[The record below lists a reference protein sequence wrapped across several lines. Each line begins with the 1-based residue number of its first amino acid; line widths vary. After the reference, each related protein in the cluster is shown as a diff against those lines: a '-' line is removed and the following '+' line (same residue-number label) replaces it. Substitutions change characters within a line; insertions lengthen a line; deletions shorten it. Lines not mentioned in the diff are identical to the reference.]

1 MKRHIAFWVSAMM
14 TVNLFTAV
22 PAFATDDFSDVEVA
36 VQEDSNEDAEEMEI
50 QDSTEE
56 DFEDE
61 DAVTED
67 RAASD
72 SEVDSVTDVDL
83 FSDGDSE
90 NAVAESQQLKDA
102 PTAEAE
108 QESGF
113 GSDYQKLLFSDGAYA
128 GGISQIL
135 VNGNVWEKVSSKY
148 SLFRR
153 NAYYVDS
160 SDASAVFD
168 GSGAGMLTIG
178 DIITIKNPS
187 YQDLLLCVKGSG
199 SDFAVG
205 PYDPNSG
212 NDKEG
217 PSDGQNTL
225 YVRLN
230 GYFESALTGQQKY
243 DAISGASTSVS
254 TNKNSNVIVEAAVVP
269 DGTTPGKNDWK
280 PLHEAVTV
288 NTKKTSVNIDTESCG
303 MSGVYSIYDSSL
315 SLSGVPDQPGSY
327 PVSVT
332 VTDQNG
338 RTATSN
344 ELVFK
349 VYSRTEKLSDCLKL
363 ENAKQT
369 ADGKYMYDMEPW
381 AIANFGGT
389 NETVT
394 VPAQIKAW
402 YGSHTSGTYGE
413 LGYAVSETENP
424 TQTLIIPNG
433 CDLTLVNMKVFS
445 SVRII
450 VQEGGRLCLR
460 DSSMHGVIEVMNGG
474 RVSVNYDNYGRSF
487 LTGASVNGQLILNAG
502 AIMENSLIYSNTNFL
517 ANGSEVRHNTSPVVL
532 VKGDASIEG
541 EVYIRGDEAATGT
554 DPATEKSY
562 SGQPALKISGG
573 TLTLSENGVLG
584 VYGGGRNATTSVGG
598 AALILDQGTVSG
610 NGKLIAVG
618 GNGTYDD
625 GGNGISGTGTI
636 STASAWLEGGST
648 ILSKEASVAGKAYVS
663 SVNIA
668 DQTTLKAIDGR
679 KISNNFEN
687 TMERQWNDI
696 TTKPNLTLYEITEPD
711 EKPEP
716 GEKPE
721 PSEKTEPSKKPE
733 MIKKPANV
741 NGAKAISAGYNQIR
755 ITWKKA
761 ANASGYIIERK
772 KGSKWQTIA
781 NIKASA
787 LSYTQRNSKKYPI
800 QTGRGYA
807 YRIRAYRVVNGKYIY
822 GEYSGAFS
830 GKALP
835 AATTL
840 RVAGKSSGIRLSW
853 RKVPGA
859 SGYVVYRYI
868 GGKRSRIASTGKIT
882 LIDRKVSKSRS
893 YGYRVRAYRIVNGK
907 RVYGSWSGLKR
918 IRR

>member
-90 NAVAESQQLKDA
+90 NAVAEYQQLKDA

-113 GSDYQKLLFSDGAYA
+113 GSDYQKLLFSDGTYA
-128 GGISQIL
+128 GGVSQIL

-153 NAYYVDS
+153 NAYYMDS
-160 SDASAVFD
+160 SDASVVFD
-168 GSGAGMLTIG
+168 GSGNGILTNG

-187 YQDLLLCVKGSG
+187 YQDLLLRVKGSG
-199 SDFAVG
+199 SDFAVE

-433 CDLTLVNMKVFS
+433 CDLTLVNMKAFS

-450 VQEGGRLCLR
+450 VQGGGRLCLR

-502 AIMENSLIYSNTNFL
+502 AKLDNF
-517 ANGSEVRHNTSPVVL
+517 
-532 VKGDASIEG
+532 
-541 EVYIRGDEAATGT
+541 
-554 DPATEKSY
+554 
-562 SGQPALKISGG
+562 
-573 TLTLSENGVLG
+573 
-584 VYGGGRNATTSVGG
+584 
-598 AALILDQGTVSG
+598 
-610 NGKLIAVG
+610 
-618 GNGTYDD
+618 
-625 GGNGISGTGTI
+625 
-636 STASAWLEGGST
+636 
-648 ILSKEASVAGKAYVS
+648 
-663 SVNIA
+663 
-668 DQTTLKAIDGR
+668 
-679 KISNNFEN
+679 F
-687 TMERQWNDI
+687 
-696 TTKPNLTLYEITEPD
+696 
-711 EKPEP
+711 
-716 GEKPE
+716 
-721 PSEKTEPSKKPE
+721 
-733 MIKKPANV
+733 
-741 NGAKAISAGYNQIR
+741 
-755 ITWKKA
+755 
-761 ANASGYIIERK
+761 
-772 KGSKWQTIA
+772 
-781 NIKASA
+781 
-787 LSYTQRNSKKYPI
+787 
-800 QTGRGYA
+800 
-807 YRIRAYRVVNGKYIY
+807 
-822 GEYSGAFS
+822 
-830 GKALP
+830 
-835 AATTL
+835 
-840 RVAGKSSGIRLSW
+840 
-853 RKVPGA
+853 
-859 SGYVVYRYI
+859 
-868 GGKRSRIASTGKIT
+868 
-882 LIDRKVSKSRS
+882 
-893 YGYRVRAYRIVNGK
+893 
-907 RVYGSWSGLKR
+907 
-918 IRR
+918 

>member
-1 MKRHIAFWVSAMM
+1 MKRQIAFLVSAMM

-22 PAFATDDFSDVEVA
+22 PAFATDDFSDAEVVVE
-36 VQEDSNEDAEEMEI
+36 EDSNEDAEEMEI

-61 DAVTED
+61 GAVTED
-67 RAASD
+67 SAASE

-83 FSDGDSE
+83 FSDADSE
-90 NAVAESQQLKDA
+90 DAVAESKQLKDA
-102 PTAEAE
+102 PTAEAKL
-108 QESGF
+108 ESGF

-153 NAYYVDS
+153 NAYYMDS

-168 GSGAGMLTIG
+168 GSGDGMLTIG

-199 SDFAVG
+199 SDFAVE
-205 PYDPNSG
+205 PYDPSSG

-230 GYFESALTGQQKY
+230 GYFDSALTGQQKY

-344 ELVFK
+344 ELAFK

-363 ENAKQT
+363 ENAQQT

-413 LGYAVSETENP
+413 LGYSVSESESP
-424 TQTLIIPNG
+424 TQTLIVPSG
-433 CDLTLVNMKVFS
+433 CDLTLVNMKIFS

-450 VQEGGRLCLR
+450 VQKGGRLCLR
-460 DSSMHGVIEVMNGG
+460 DSSVHGLIEAMDGG
-474 RVSVNYDNYGRSF
+474 RISVNYDNYGGSF
-487 LTGASVNGQLILNAG
+487 LTGASVNGQLILNGG
-502 AIMENSLIYSNTNFL
+502 AILENSLIYSNTNFL
-517 ANGSEVRHNTSPVVL
+517 ANGSEVRHNTAPVVL
-532 VKGDASIEG
+532 VKGNVALEG
-541 EVYIRGDEAATGT
+541 EVYIRGDEAATGK
-554 DPATEKSY
+554 DPNTQKSY
-562 SGQPALKISGG
+562 SGQPAMKISGG
-573 TLTLSENGVLG
+573 TLTISDNGVLG
-584 VYGGGRNATTSVGG
+584 VFGG
-598 AALILDQGTVSG
+598 
-610 NGKLIAVG
+610 
-618 GNGTYDD
+618 
-625 GGNGISGTGTI
+625 
-636 STASAWLEGGST
+636 E
-648 ILSKEASVAGKAYVS
+648 
-663 SVNIA
+663 
-668 DQTTLKAIDGR
+668 
-679 KISNNFEN
+679 
-687 TMERQWNDI
+687 
-696 TTKPNLTLYEITEPD
+696 
-711 EKPEP
+711 
-716 GEKPE
+716 
-721 PSEKTEPSKKPE
+721 E
-733 MIKKPANV
+733 MP
-741 NGAKAISAGYNQIR
+741 R
-755 ITWKKA
+755 H
-761 ANASGYIIERK
+761 
-772 KGSKWQTIA
+772 
-781 NIKASA
+781 
-787 LSYTQRNSKKYPI
+787 P
-800 QTGRGYA
+800 
-807 YRIRAYRVVNGKYIY
+807 
-822 GEYSGAFS
+822 
-830 GKALP
+830 
-835 AATTL
+835 
-840 RVAGKSSGIRLSW
+840 
-853 RKVPGA
+853 
-859 SGYVVYRYI
+859 
-868 GGKRSRIASTGKIT
+868 
-882 LIDRKVSKSRS
+882 
-893 YGYRVRAYRIVNGK
+893 
-907 RVYGSWSGLKR
+907 
-918 IRR
+918 